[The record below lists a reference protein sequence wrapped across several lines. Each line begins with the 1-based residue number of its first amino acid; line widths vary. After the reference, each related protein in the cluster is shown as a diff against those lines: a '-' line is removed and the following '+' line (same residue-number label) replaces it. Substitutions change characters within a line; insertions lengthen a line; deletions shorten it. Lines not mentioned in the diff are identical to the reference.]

1 MKDSTHIELFFK
13 TYYFRL
19 YSYAMHIV
27 HDDEEAKDI
36 VYDCFEYMWNH
47 YDDRDVKKW
56 QTYAYSFIRNKCI
69 DSLRHQDVSRK
80 YIELYF
86 QLTQEEIRR
95 ERDISDRMELIREAL
110 LELPESIR
118 VVVTKSFYYQLTYKE
133 IGMELNISE
142 SMVKKRMAKALDYIR
157 DKVAK
162 KNK

>member
-1 MKDSTHIELFFK
+1 
-13 TYYFRL
+13 
-19 YSYAMHIV
+19 
-27 HDDEEAKDI
+27 
-36 VYDCFEYMWNH
+36 
-47 YDDRDVKKW
+47 
-56 QTYAYSFIRNKCI
+56 
-69 DSLRHQDVSRK
+69 
-80 YIELYF
+80 
-86 QLTQEEIRR
+86 
-95 ERDISDRMELIREAL
+95 MELIREAL

>member
-1 MKDSTHIELFFK
+1 
-13 TYYFRL
+13 
-19 YSYAMHIV
+19 MHIV

-36 VYDCFEYMWNH
+36 VHDCFEYMWNH
-47 YDDRDVKKW
+47 YDDRDVKNW

-118 VVVTKSFYYQLTYKE
+118 VVVTKSFYHQLTYKE